1 MGDEAV
7 ATEASAA
14 LADEVTGRAGRR
26 DWRGARTAGL
36 VSLVAGL
43 LGVLEIWSNIGL
55 GYSAGWGDHFV
66 LSPEGLSWAH
76 PGAFENDWFM
86 AAAPQPHWFF
96 DVLTYAGESL
106 GVLSLMYVLFWM
118 AGLVAFAVATV
129 MLAGRF
135 APGGRGPV
143 AVGFTLLTAVTPW
156 MIGGTGSPVIA
167 VALPAVLSANLI
179 YLLIAAFLTRR
190 RAFVAVLAPLIAI
203 VHVQQGSIAVVLVV
217 SMVVVDAVR
226 HRRIDFRLAIAL
238 ALTIGFVVLGL
249 SLRPVAAN
257 LGDFVEICDKII
269 PYHCSAHLWPK
280 WDLLATGG
288 LILLSALSSL
298 LLPRAQRWAWYATVG
313 LATLGYTG
321 GFLADALRIPF
332 LGELAQGV
340 NVYRLAAVL
349 LPFAVWG
356 VFVPLLVRWR
366 GWPMVV
372 LVAIWGGGWIALLA
386 TPSWPGGH
394 LRREVLLTA
403 ALLLPLAWHL
413 WRTRRPAG
421 DAPQY
426 SGSAVL
432 IAGALAVA
440 SVASYGGLS
449 VRPANFTFIGD
460 ANLRQWGA
468 EVRDVVPV
476 GEILLAS
483 PRSEWVKITTQRGVV
498 ADCKNVPYGG
508 DAWEEWQARIDWLGG
523 WEQCVAPGPLLYDA
537 LPADELIR
545 IADEYGTDFI
555 VVNPAQDETLAVMG
569 RLGWV
574 EVVAPVNGIG
584 AHVFRRG

>member
-1 MGDEAV
+1 MGDDV
-7 ATEASAA
+7 LATDSPPARN
-14 LADEVTGRAGRR
+14 DTGHVRRR
-26 DWRGARTAGL
+26 DWRWARTTAL
-36 VSLVAGL
+36 VALVAGL
-43 LGVLEIWSNIGL
+43 LGVLEVWGNIGY

-96 DVLTYAGESL
+96 DVLTYVGESL
-106 GVLSLMYVLFWM
+106 GALSLVYALFWM

-135 APGGRGPV
+135 APAARWPV
-143 AVGFTLLTAVTPW
+143 SVGVALLTAVTPW

-179 YLLIAAFLTRR
+179 YLLIAAFLTQRR
-190 RAFVAVLAPLIAI
+190 TFVAVLAPFIAI
-203 VHVQQGSIAVVLVV
+203 VHVQQGSIAIVLVG
-217 SMVVVDAVR
+217 SMLVVDGVR
-226 HRRIDFRLAIAL
+226 RRRVDLKLAIAL
-238 ALTIGFVVLGL
+238 VLTIGFVVLGL

-257 LGDFVEICDKII
+257 LADFVEICDTII

-280 WDLLATGG
+280 WDLLATAG
-288 LILLSALSSL
+288 LILLCALSAI
-298 LLPRAQRWAWYATVG
+298 LLPRAERWAWFATVG
-313 LATLGYTG
+313 LAALGYTG

-340 NVYRLAAVL
+340 NVYRLGAVL

-356 VFVPLLVRWR
+356 AFAPFLVRWR
-366 GWPMVV
+366 GWRMWA
-372 LVAIWGGGWIALLA
+372 LVAVGGAGWVALLA
-386 TPSWPGGH
+386 TPSWPGG
-394 LRREVLLTA
+394 LVRRELLLTA

-413 WRTRRPAG
+413 WRTRRPDTAKT
-421 DAPQY
+421 AY

-432 IAGALAVA
+432 VAGLLVVA

-449 VRPANFTFIGD
+449 VRPANFAFVGD

-468 EVRDVVPV
+468 DVRDAVPT
-476 GEILLAS
+476 GEVLVAS
-483 PRSEWVKITTQRGVV
+483 PRSEWVKLTTQRAVI

-508 DAWEEWQARIDWLGG
+508 AAWEEWQRRLEALGG
-523 WEQCVAPGPLLYDA
+523 WKQCVAPGPLLYEA
-537 LPADELIR
+537 LPADDLVE
-545 IADEYGTDFI
+545 IADEFDADFI
-555 VVNPAQDETLAVMG
+555 VVNPGKDETLSALE
-569 RLGWV
+569 RLGWA
-574 EVVAPVNGIG
+574 EVVAPVNGVG
-584 AHVFRRG
+584 AHVLRRQ